1 MANSDDN
8 DDSAGAK
15 KPDAAADQKDATAAE
30 PAPAAVKR
38 RGPGFRD
45 QLLAKLPTLGYH
57 SLTVAGAL
65 DVRADLGG
73 IVDLD
78 ADAFLEP
85 LQALV
90 PEGKR

>member
-1 MANSDDN
+1 MANSDEN
-8 DDSAGAK
+8 
-15 KPDAAADQKDATAAE
+15 KPDAATDTKDEPAAE
-30 PAPAAVKR
+30 AQPAPTAVKR
-38 RGPGFRD
+38 RGAGFRD

-90 PEGKR
+90 PDGKR